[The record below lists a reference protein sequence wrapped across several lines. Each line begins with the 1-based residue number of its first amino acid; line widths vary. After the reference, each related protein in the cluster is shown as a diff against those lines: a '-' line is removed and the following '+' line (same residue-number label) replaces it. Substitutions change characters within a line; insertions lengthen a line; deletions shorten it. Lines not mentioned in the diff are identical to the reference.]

1 MFKQFAALLKE
12 QKLPIGLAGGAIALV
27 GLLYGYALYQHLIET
42 AIEDPKS
49 AAQSIPPLVMKG
61 GDPYIRG
68 LMRMISTSEAND
80 PQPYSLIY
88 GGSRASKLDKHPSK
102 CVTIK
107 AGPNKGNCSTAAG
120 RYQTINTTWYN
131 IARRYK
137 GKQICFMWKC
147 QYSFAPLEQDKMVY
161 AWLSDKKF
169 WGMDIAQE
177 LQAGKVA
184 AVRKKLSP
192 TWTSLGYGIET
203 NVQTSKLDQNFA
215 RIMIEELKYPPQPSR
230 N

>member
-1 MFKQFAALLKE
+1 MFKQFTDLLKA
-12 QKLPIGLAGGAIALV
+12 QQLPLMIAGGAIVIV
-27 GLLYGYALYQHLIET
+27 GVLYGNAVHQHAIDT
-42 AIEDPKS
+42 TIEDPKS
-49 AAQSIPPLVMKG
+49 ADRIPPLVMKG
-61 GDPYIRG
+61 GNPYIRA

-80 PQPYSLIY
+80 SQPYSLIY
-88 GGSRASKLDKHPSK
+88 GGSRADKLDKHPSK
-102 CVTIK
+102 CITIN

-131 IARRYK
+131 IAERYG
-137 GKQICFMWKC
+137 GKKICFMWKC

-161 AWLSDKKF
+161 AWLNDKKF
-169 WGMDIAQE
+169 WQMNIAQE

-203 NVQTSKLDQNFA
+203 NVQTNKLDQNFGQ
-215 RIMIEELKYPPQPSR
+215 ILQEELKNQE

>member
-1 MFKQFAALLKE
+1 MFNQFIKDQQLPLL
-12 QKLPIGLAGGAIALV
+12 LVGGAVAGV
-27 GLLYGYALYQHLIET
+27 GVLYGYAFYQHLIET
-42 AIEDPKS
+42 TIEDPKS
-49 AAQSIPPLVMKG
+49 APQSIPPLVMKG

-88 GGSRASKLDKHPSK
+88 GGSRADQLDRHPSK
-102 CVTIK
+102 CVTIN

-120 RYQTINTTWYN
+120 RYQTINTTWN
-131 IARRYK
+131 DIAQRYQ

-147 QYSFAPLEQDKMVY
+147 QYSFAPLEQDKVVY
-161 AWLSDKKF
+161 AWLSDRKF
-169 WGMDIAQE
+169 WGMNISQE
-177 LQAGKVA
+177 LRAGRVA
-184 AVRKKLSP
+184 SVRKRLSA

-203 NVQTSKLDQNFA
+203 NVHTNKLDRNFD
-215 RIMIEELKYPPQPSR
+215 RIMEEERKYPPQPTG

>member
-1 MFKQFAALLKE
+1 MFKRFTNLVKDQNLPLL
-12 QKLPIGLAGGAIALV
+12 IVGGAIVAV
-27 GLLYGYALYQHLIET
+27 GGLYGYAVYQNSIET
-42 AIEDPKS
+42 TIDDPQS
-49 AAQSIPPLVMKG
+49 DSQSIPPLVMKG
-61 GDPYIRG
+61 GDPYIRA

-88 GGSRASKLDKHPSK
+88 GGSRADKLDKHPNK
-102 CVTIK
+102 CVTIN

-120 RYQTINTTWYN
+120 RYQTINTTWYD
-131 IARRYK
+131 IAKRYK

-147 QYSFAPLEQDKMVY
+147 QYSFAPLEQDKVVH
-161 AWLSDKKF
+161 AWLSDRKF
-169 WGMDIAQE
+169 WGMDISQE
-177 LQAGKVA
+177 LQAGRIA

-203 NVQTSKLDQNFA
+203 NIQTNKLDQNFA
-215 RIMIEELKYPPQPSR
+215 RIIEEERKYPPQPIQ